1 MQNDASSTSEE
12 HLRGTPR
19 GRRQIRPL
27 LEVGQLA
34 LETQS
39 ALKEEEERR
48 RRLAEREKL
57 RLENERKERKDADPE
72 VMNCMVPYSV
82 LFCKY

>member
-1 MQNDASSTSEE
+1 M
-12 HLRGTPR
+12 RGTPR
-19 GRRQIRPL
+19 GRRQIRRL

-34 LETQS
+34 QETQS

-48 RRLAEREKL
+48 RRLAEREKQ
-57 RLENERKERKDADPE
+57 RLDSERREREDADSE
-72 VMNCMVPYSV
+72 VMNYMLSYNV

>member
-1 MQNDASSTSEE
+1 MQNDVSLTTEE

-34 LETQS
+34 QETQS

-57 RLENERKERKDADPE
+57 RLENERREREDADPE